1 MRSRENDEIEA
12 RACEW
17 LIRIRD
23 LEYDACDPIPDPCK
37 RFESFLVWISQSTR
51 HLDAARGAAQI
62 SRGLRSIDPHRRIDL
77 QALLVRRSEN
87 PAVLAS
93 DSSAPSTF
101 HTPARRPWSVCAT
114 LLTLVLVPLLFQSVG
129 SWPLSYDSAIGQQVW
144 VRLED
149 HSTVELNTGTHIH
162 VRYGPHS
169 REVTLLSGEALFDV
183 RHDPHRPFRV
193 LSGST
198 VIEDVGTKFDVYLH
212 SDDTTTIT
220 VVTGRVLVSSTTGR
234 EGLDGG
240 QTATVGGPNTH
251 VPFRAIN
258 LSSREI
264 KRRLSW
270 QLGKL
275 TFEGETLAEA
285 VAEFNRY
292 NERRLVIQDP
302 VIANMRLG
310 GTFRAHDLDG
320 FIEALETLFN
330 VRATPMP
337 GSSKVIELQRR

>member
-1 MRSRENDEIEA
+1 MTTRGDDEIEA
-12 RACEW
+12 RASEW
-17 LIRIRD
+17 LVRIRD
-23 LEYDACDPIPDPCK
+23 LEYDACDAIPDPCE
-37 RFESFLVWISQSTR
+37 RFESFLMWISQSSR
-51 HLDAARGAAQI
+51 HLDAARGAAGI
-62 SRGLRSIDPHRRIDL
+62 SRGLRNLDPHRRIDL
-77 QALLVRRSEN
+77 QALLVRASEN
-87 PAVLAS
+87 PIVPS
-93 DSSAPSTF
+93 GERSVPSTS
-101 HTPARRPWSVCAT
+101 HTPVRGPWSVCAA
-114 LLTLVLVPLLFQSVG
+114 LLLLLVVPLLFRSV
-129 SWPLSYDSAIGQQVW
+129 SAWSLGYASGIGQQLW

-149 HSTVELNTGTHIH
+149 HSTVELNTDTRIH
-162 VRYGPHS
+162 VQYGPRS
-169 REVTLLSGEALFDV
+169 REVTLLSGEAMFDV
-183 RHDPHRPFRV
+183 RHDAYRPFRV